1 MKYFLIFL
9 GSGIGGVLRF
19 SLSRF
24 VYNFSGETF
33 PFGTLVVNLIGCFV
47 IGFLSGWIE
56 NRFLPSEWRM
66 FVFVGILGG
75 FTTFSSFGL
84 ETFNLL
90 RNEETK
96 YAIYNLIFTN
106 IGGIL
111 FVIIGFLL
119 SKIILLR
126 LKI

>member
-1 MKYFLIFL
+1 MKYLLIFI

-24 VYNFSGETF
+24 VYNFSGENF
-33 PFGTLVVNLIGCFV
+33 PFGTLLVNLLGCFV
-47 IGFLSGWIE
+47 IGFLSGWLE
-56 NRFLPSEWRM
+56 DRLLPSEWRM
-66 FVFVGILGG
+66 FIFVGILGG

-111 FVIIGFLL
+111 FVIFGFAL
-119 SKIILLR
+119 SKLLIR